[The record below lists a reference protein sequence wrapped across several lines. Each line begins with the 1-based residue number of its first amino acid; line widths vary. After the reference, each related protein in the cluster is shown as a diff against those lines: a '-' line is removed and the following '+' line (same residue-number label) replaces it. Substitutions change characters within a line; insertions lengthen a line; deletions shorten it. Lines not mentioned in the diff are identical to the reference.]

1 MQTMDKSAIYLK
13 LAAIIDD
20 KLGKGKDVNLNAK
33 FVEDLGADSL
43 ALIEILMEVED
54 VFGMDITDGDAETL
68 LTVGALLEYVNDN
81 HTQGFEPAK
90 MEIVVTVPFD
100 QASVLAHLDSA
111 IKDWRVKR
119 DGTDNSDAKTLATH
133 YVDAYQSVRISLFG
147 ELLP

>member
-20 KLGKGKDVNLNAK
+20 KLGKEKDVNLSAK

-43 ALIEILMEVED
+43 DVIEILVAVEEAFD
-54 VFGMDITDGDAETL
+54 MNIPDEDAETL

-81 HTQGFEPAK
+81 HTLGSEPAPAK
-90 MEIVVTVPFD
+90 GVTVPFD